1 MHVFGAF
8 RGTGDGRTG
17 RCLITLRAGK
27 GWGTGI
33 SSGTTIS
40 LIIAATAL
48 VGLAGTA
55 AFLLA
60 RRRRPAPAARD
71 DRLVQAVD
79 EMRTRMDDLGRDL
92 SEALERAERESKRN
106 RFLSDLGSSIEFE
119 ELLERILD
127 AALEVPGFDA
137 AMVVL
142 EEAGGTSAMATRGM
156 TPEEAAH
163 PPSSGAAGALPPGP
177 ITVSYRYGAADAADT
192 QLIRGGLFV
201 PLVSR
206 EGQSLGSLGLFW
218 RRPGYEPSSQRVG
231 AIEQIAAT
239 CIPAIENARRY
250 REARQ
255 LAETDALTGFFN
267 QRYFHETL
275 RREALRAQRYDR
287 QLALLIIDLDDFKAV
302 NDRIGHLAGDAVLAQ
317 VAEQLRN
324 EIRSVDIGCRVGGD
338 EFGVIMPE
346 STSEDASQLFQ
357 RMHDARLHDVRAGR
371 GPCPD
376 LRRDRGAAPR
386 GDGGGPLRAGGL
398 GALPRE
404 GPRQGPREHRH
415 RLSEPQSRTAT
426 RRSARDGRSAPPAC
440 SSVTPTRAPRGTAA
454 ESGTTRSEASKVAG
468 GERVRRARPDDP
480 GLVRHPVGGCPEAGE
495 HEDGLVR
502 VVHDERDP
510 PHRPAERIPL
520 CGRVGEDREGRRR
533 ESAPVQPRN
542 ECRGDE
548 RPRAERDRGHAAAHR
563 ERGERRP
570 ARSTRAREVERRK
583 RDGRRGRRLA
593 GRRPAPPGRRC
604 GRASRGR
611 G

>member
-1 MHVFGAF
+1 MAERVDA
-8 RGTGDGRTG
+8 DY
-17 RCLITLRAGK
+17 IAAGK

-33 SSGTTIS
+33 SSGTTIT
-40 LIIAATAL
+40 LIIAATAF
-48 VGLAGTA
+48 VGLTGAA
-55 AFLLA
+55 AFLIA
-60 RRRRPAPAARD
+60 QRRGHAPAGRD

-79 EMRTRMDDLGRDL
+79 DMRTRMDDLGRDL

-137 AMVVL
+137 ALVVL

-206 EGQSLGSLGLFW
+206 EGQSLGNLALFW
-218 RRPGYEPSSQRVG
+218 RRPGFEPSSQRVA

-357 RMHDARLHDVRAGR
+357 RMHDAVSTMSVPGGSRVRISAGIAE
-371 GPCPD
+371 
-376 LRRDRGAAPR
+376 LRHG
-386 GDGGGPLRAGGL
+386 
-398 GALPRE
+398 E
-404 GPRQGPREHRH
+404 
-415 RLSEPQSRTAT
+415 
-426 RRSARDGRSAPPAC
+426 
-440 SSVTPTRAPRGTAA
+440 TAA
-454 ESGTTRSEASKVAG
+454 GLF
-468 GERVRRARPDDP
+468 ERADSALYRAKDL
-480 GLVRHPVGGCPEAGE
+480 GK
-495 HEDGLVR
+495 
-502 VVHDERDP
+502 
-510 PHRPAERIPL
+510 
-520 CGRVGEDREGRRR
+520 DR
-533 ESAPVQPRN
+533 ATIAT
-542 ECRGDE
+542 D
-548 RPRAERDRGHAAAHR
+548 
-563 ERGERRP
+563 
-570 ARSTRAREVERRK
+570 
-583 RDGRRGRRLA
+583 
-593 GRRPAPPGRRC
+593 
-604 GRASRGR
+604 
-611 G
+611 